1 MEPIDTTLTKI
12 FVGGLP
18 YHTTDDGLRQ
28 YFQQFGDIDEAVVIT
43 DRQTN
48 KSRGYG
54 FVSVY
59 ILCCYALKCVVFTAR
74 CIIVHSAV
82 LGLHGVRLSVCNVGR
97 SGSHRLEI
105 LETDCTDK

>member
-1 MEPIDTTLTKI
+1 MQPIDTTLTKI

-43 DRQTN
+43 DRQTS

-54 FVSVY
+54 FVSDTVTL
-59 ILCCYALKCVVFTAR
+59 LCDQLQVFMRSIASLDR
-74 CIIVHSAV
+74 PAAYCF
-82 LGLHGVRLSVCNVGR
+82 LSVGLSVRAVVCYQF
-97 SGSHRLEI
+97 
-105 LETDCTDK
+105 

>member
-1 MEPIDTTLTKI
+1 MTSSQRATSMEPIDTTLTKI

-54 FVSVY
+54 FVSATAFY
-59 ILCCYALKCVVFTAR
+59 ILIPDHF
-74 CIIVHSAV
+74 
-82 LGLHGVRLSVCNVGR
+82 
-97 SGSHRLEI
+97 
-105 LETDCTDK
+105 

>member
-1 MEPIDTTLTKI
+1 MTSNQRVGSMEPIDTTLTKI

-54 FVSVY
+54 FVRNT
-59 ILCCYALKCVVFTAR
+59 VV
-74 CIIVHSAV
+74 
-82 LGLHGVRLSVCNVGR
+82 
-97 SGSHRLEI
+97 
-105 LETDCTDK
+105 

>member
-54 FVSVY
+54 FVSA
-59 ILCCYALKCVVFTAR
+59 IQSTISRCYA
-74 CIIVHSAV
+74 IIYTFSI
-82 LGLHGVRLSVCNVGR
+82 LIRGLWRM
-97 SGSHRLEI
+97 I
-105 LETDCTDK
+105 DKGPCL

>member
-54 FVSVY
+54 FVS
-59 ILCCYALKCVVFTAR
+59 ALQSINHSCISLFAISIKNCRNMIIIAVAR
-74 CIIVHSAV
+74 V
-82 LGLHGVRLSVCNVGR
+82 
-97 SGSHRLEI
+97 
-105 LETDCTDK
+105 